1 MLLAEWM
8 YIKAEKGVHEFL
20 PLVSPHTSS
29 VTEKGWRDTEEFFAK
44 ILMDGCCLKGCKEH
58 HGQDEATNL
67 SSDLFK
73 ERERCFLC
81 EILTCMDKIAKSY
94 ESQAENSFT
103 FISISFEDMAVLRIF
118 FPE

>member
-1 MLLAEWM
+1 MDFYLWFHHTQALLLR
-8 YIKAEKGVHEFL
+8 KDG
-20 PLVSPHTSS
+20 
-29 VTEKGWRDTEEFFAK
+29 DTEEFFAK
-44 ILMDGCCLKGCKEH
+44 ILMDGCCLKGCKDH

-94 ESQAENSFT
+94 ESQTENSFT
-103 FISISFEDMAVLRIF
+103 FISISFEDMAVLRIL